1 MLSDILISIELFLQ
15 SWFCKTI
22 VSIEW
27 YFVLSN
33 FNLMLMEGIYLYNL
47 MFSNFLSE
55 QNEVTTYILLGWGK
69 YMKST
74 QTKSVQ
80 QK

>member
-1 MLSDILISIELFLQ
+1 MISFQ

-22 VSIEW
+22 VTIEW

-47 MFSNFLSE
+47 MFSNFLSD
-55 QNEVTTYILLGWGK
+55 QNEVTTYIVLGWGK
-69 YMKST
+69 YISKE
-74 QTKSVQ
+74 SVVLEN
-80 QK
+80 K